1 MAASGATVRTLPAKR
16 PAKEARRGSVHTAPE
31 VVINRVEVT
40 ITLAPVMFGIPL
52 RLVDWVLER
61 LGLVTKE
68 ELASVIDP
76 AFDDEPAVEP
86 VPTDRSQLKVGRP
99 VEAKQQRKAA

>member
-1 MAASGATVRTLPAKR
+1 MAASGATVRALPGKRRAKETR
-16 PAKEARRGSVHTAPE
+16 PAKVHTAPE

-40 ITLAPVMFGIPL
+40 ITLAPQMFGVPL
-52 RLVDWVLER
+52 HLVDWILER

-68 ELASVIDP
+68 QLAAVIDP
-76 AFDDEPAVEP
+76 SFDDETPVEP

-99 VEAKQQRKAA
+99 EAARKQRKAA

>member
-1 MAASGATVRTLPAKR
+1 
-16 PAKEARRGSVHTAPE
+16 VHTAPE

-40 ITLAPVMFGIPL
+40 ITLAPLVFGVPL
-52 RLVDWVLER
+52 RMVDWALER

-68 ELASVIDP
+68 QLAAVIDP
-76 AFDDEPAVEP
+76 SFDEETAVEP

-99 VEAKQQRKAA
+99 AEAKKQRKAA